1 MQVDRIERAASRIP
15 GFGLAAT
22 RMLCAA
28 TVLALA
34 ALAGCRESGQRAN
47 VGDPAVLQ
55 AAVDHLL
62 GESEAA
68 WNGGDLEGFVG
79 WYKRGPETTFL
90 ASTGLTHGWDAIRER
105 YAARF
110 EPGAAR
116 DSLRFEELETRPL
129 APWLGL
135 ATARYVLFQND
146 SVTATGVFT
155 LVVEKT
161 PEGWRIIHDQSN

>member
-1 MQVDRIERAASRIP
+1 MQFDGMKRTKNRVPSIAVARP
-15 GFGLAAT
+15 HMVCL
-22 RMLCAA
+22 A
-28 TVLALA
+28 TVVALA
-34 ALAGCRESGQRAN
+34 AVTGCRESGQRTS

-62 GESEAA
+62 SESEAA

-79 WYKRGPETTFL
+79 WYKRAPETTFL
-90 ASTGLTHGWDAIRER
+90 ASTGLTHGWDAIRGR
-105 YAARF
+105 YAPRF

-116 DSLRFEELETRPL
+116 DSLRFEDLETRPL

-135 ATARYVLFQND
+135 ATARYVLFQTD

-155 LVVEKT
+155 LIVEQT